1 MPTPELAD
9 LHQLSPKT
17 ITPTHFLSQ
26 ALTQAANTFELG
38 GKQLQLGLINSK
50 AAAVHRF
57 ALPPATAT
65 KLGRKDSVVE
75 AVASGID
82 PRSPA
87 IREIRSYLTRIKV
100 NSDIA
105 TKSSLFFVSLRRR
118 DETRAG
124 VTSGDIL
131 HVSKQFATA
140 NENSFVL
147 GLALNATG
155 HLVATILHP
164 DFHWARP
171 QTGGSPRP
179 PKKKGGGFVLTFP
192 LSSEGATSPPLP
204 VVEDKPDPENTQD
217 FAACYGSCMANVPAW
232 MLAIASGTCAACI
245 AAISAATLAAPAIA
259 VACTACALAVGLLLG
274 NCLLECHEML

>member
-1 MPTPELAD
+1 MPTLELAD

-17 ITPTHFLSQ
+17 ISPTHFLSQ
-26 ALTQAANTFELG
+26 ALTRAANTFELG

-57 ALPPATAT
+57 ALPPAAAR

-82 PRSPA
+82 PRSAA
-87 IREIRSYLTRIKV
+87 IREIRSYLRRIKV

-105 TKSSLFFVSLRRR
+105 SKSSLFFISLRRR
-118 DETRAG
+118 DETHAG
-124 VTSGDIL
+124 VTPGEIL
-131 HVSKQFATA
+131 HLGKPVATA

-147 GLALNATG
+147 GLALNPTG
-155 HLVATILHP
+155 DLVATILHP

-171 QTGGSPRP
+171 QTGNTPRL
-179 PKKKGGGFVLTFP
+179 PKKKGGGFIFTFP
-192 LSSEGATSPPLP
+192 LPSEGAASPPSP
-204 VVEDKPDPENTQD
+204 IVEDKPDPDNSQD
-217 FAACYGSCMANVPAW
+217 FAACYHSCMANVPLW
-232 MLAIASGTCAACI
+232 MVVIASAACGACTAAIAAAEI
-245 AAISAATLAAPAIA
+245 AAPAIA
-259 VACTACALAVGLLLG
+259 VTCTACALTVGLVLG